1 MEVQN
6 QEHQNPNSD
15 QVVLLVDQPHSK
27 LKMSPPPQQE
37 DSKLKQSPPPQP
49 PDIKDPLSKTQAR
62 TKSLRRLN
70 FSKPK
75 SRFTETTYPPPSKTI
90 AEPEEYQPLHPPGST
105 TSTDEDDDDEEWFEN
120 EEEEEG
126 DVGEGKKHYNYLRK
140 RKRKIKKRALIEFIL
155 FLIIMTCLILSLTV
169 ESLKKKILWGLV
181 LWKWWLMVL
190 VLFCGRLVSVW
201 VVGFLVFLIERNFM
215 LREKVLYFVFGL
227 RKSFQHCAWL
237 GLVLLAWMSMF
248 HDVHKNNKVLKKV
261 FRALIAVLIGATI
274 WLLKILLVKVLA
286 SSFHVAT
293 FFDRMKESVFHHYI
307 LDTLSGP
314 PLEEDERETPWPRTL
329 RHSKTLPAKL
339 RERGSPGM
347 LLSRSKRYKPR
358 SIDMERLRK
367 LSMTNRPTAWN
378 VKRLVSY
385 IKSSGLSTISRSVD
399 DFGNVESE
407 ITSEW
412 EARGNAQRVFRNVA
426 KSGAKYI
433 EEEDLLRFL
442 KSVEVHTIFPLFEGA
457 VETGK
462 ITKSSFRNWV
472 VHAYVER
479 KALAHSLN
487 DTKTAVQQLH
497 KLASAIVT
505 VIIIVISLLVTGLA
519 TTKVLFV
526 FTSQLLL
533 VGFMFQNT
541 CKTIFESIIFV
552 FVMHPFDVGDRC
564 VIDGVQMIVEEMN
577 ILTTV
582 FLRYDSEKIY
592 YPNSVLLTK
601 PISNF
606 RRSPDMGDAIDITID
621 VSTPVDDFNA
631 LKKAIQVYIESK
643 PKHWNPKHS
652 LLVKEIE
659 NVNKMKLTLSVVHT
673 MNHQNYGEKSSRR
686 SELVFEL
693 KKIFDNLGIK
703 YHLLPRQVH
712 LTHVNMIDNGGM
724 PM

>member
-1 MEVQN
+1 MN
-6 QEHQNPNSD
+6 
-15 QVVLLVDQPHSK
+15 VL
-27 LKMSPPPQQE
+27 
-37 DSKLKQSPPPQP
+37 
-49 PDIKDPLSKTQAR
+49 R
-62 TKSLRRLN
+62 
-70 FSKPK
+70 
-75 SRFTETTYPPPSKTI
+75 
-90 AEPEEYQPLHPPGST
+90 
-105 TSTDEDDDDEEWFEN
+105 
-120 EEEEEG
+120 
-126 DVGEGKKHYNYLRK
+126 
-140 RKRKIKKRALIEFIL
+140 
-155 FLIIMTCLILSLTV
+155 
-169 ESLKKKILWGLV
+169 
-181 LWKWWLMVL
+181 
-190 VLFCGRLVSVW
+190 
-201 VVGFLVFLIERNFM
+201 
-215 LREKVLYFVFGL
+215 
-227 RKSFQHCAWL
+227 
-237 GLVLLAWMSMF
+237 
-248 HDVHKNNKVLKKV
+248 
-261 FRALIAVLIGATI
+261 
-274 WLLKILLVKVLA
+274 
-286 SSFHVAT
+286 
-293 FFDRMKESVFHHYI
+293 
-307 LDTLSGP
+307 
-314 PLEEDERETPWPRTL
+314 
-329 RHSKTLPAKL
+329 
-339 RERGSPGM
+339 
-347 LLSRSKRYKPR
+347 
-358 SIDMERLRK
+358 
-367 LSMTNRPTAWN
+367 
-378 VKRLVSY
+378 
-385 IKSSGLSTISRSVD
+385 
-399 DFGNVESE
+399 
-407 ITSEW
+407 
-412 EARGNAQRVFRNVA
+412 
-426 KSGAKYI
+426 YI

-582 FLRYDSEKIY
+582 FLRYDLEKIY

-659 NVNKMKLTLSVVHT
+659 NVNKMKLTLSVLHT

>member
-1 MEVQN
+1 M
-6 QEHQNPNSD
+6 
-15 QVVLLVDQPHSK
+15 
-27 LKMSPPPQQE
+27 
-37 DSKLKQSPPPQP
+37 
-49 PDIKDPLSKTQAR
+49 
-62 TKSLRRLN
+62 
-70 FSKPK
+70 
-75 SRFTETTYPPPSKTI
+75 
-90 AEPEEYQPLHPPGST
+90 
-105 TSTDEDDDDEEWFEN
+105 
-120 EEEEEG
+120 
-126 DVGEGKKHYNYLRK
+126 
-140 RKRKIKKRALIEFIL
+140 
-155 FLIIMTCLILSLTV
+155 
-169 ESLKKKILWGLV
+169 
-181 LWKWWLMVL
+181 
-190 VLFCGRLVSVW
+190 
-201 VVGFLVFLIERNFM
+201 
-215 LREKVLYFVFGL
+215 
-227 RKSFQHCAWL
+227 
-237 GLVLLAWMSMF
+237 
-248 HDVHKNNKVLKKV
+248 
-261 FRALIAVLIGATI
+261 
-274 WLLKILLVKVLA
+274 
-286 SSFHVAT
+286 
-293 FFDRMKESVFHHYI
+293 
-307 LDTLSGP
+307 
-314 PLEEDERETPWPRTL
+314 
-329 RHSKTLPAKL
+329 
-339 RERGSPGM
+339 
-347 LLSRSKRYKPR
+347 
-358 SIDMERLRK
+358 
-367 LSMTNRPTAWN
+367 NR
-378 VKRLVSY
+378 
-385 IKSSGLSTISRSVD
+385 
-399 DFGNVESE
+399 
-407 ITSEW
+407 
-412 EARGNAQRVFRNVA
+412 
-426 KSGAKYI
+426 YI

-659 NVNKMKLTLSVVHT
+659 NVNKMKLTLSVLHT

-703 YHLLPRQVH
+703 YHLLPRQ
-712 LTHVNMIDNGGM
+712 
-724 PM
+724 